1 MAYISEEEIS
11 NIRNEANIVD
21 IISGYIPLNKSGGD
35 YVGVCPFHDDHS
47 PSMHVST
54 KLNIFKCF
62 VCNTGGNVFS
72 FVQKFENVSYLEAIK
87 IVANKSG
94 IDFKYQIDN
103 HSTSKFKKEF
113 DIMDLSLKFYQN
125 NLAGQSGIEAKKYLL
140 NREIDDKII
149 KEFKIGLSL
158 NDNKLKEFLE
168 NKKCD
173 LETAYNIGL
182 LNKSGIDYYD
192 MFVSRIMI
200 PIFDMQGNLAGYTAR
215 AYLKDEKN
223 KYINSK
229 ETVIYKKSNILFNYY
244 NAKDIARLEKQIILV
259 EGNMDAISLSIN
271 GIKNVCALMG
281 VVISKNQ
288 IAALK
293 RLNAKVILMLD
304 SDNAGRQAALKVGE
318 ELYNED
324 IDVEVAVLSGA
335 KDPDEYIRSFGVEK
349 LKENI
354 KHARKYLDF
363 KLDTIRETKNLDNI
377 EELTTYIKEVI
388 ASLKNASELEREVAI
403 AKICKDYNLD
413 PNVIKSNLEPVVKKV
428 KPVIFQNNSLKKKT
442 KYTRAVEKLI
452 YAMLTNKEYY
462 KIYLQELGYLL
473 NKIERDIVN
482 LIGSYIKTHNN
493 IDISGF
499 IDYVIKY
506 DNISEFLNSILISVR
521 EEVVT
526 KEEFYDI
533 LYAVSRTI
541 DEIELKKLK
550 DKISSEQ
557 DVAKKIELMN
567 KFADLK
573 AKKEEGCGNNEGN

>member
-1 MAYISEEEIS
+1 MAYISEEEIT

-21 IISGYIPLNKSGGD
+21 IISSYIPLNKSGSD

-62 VCNTGGNVFS
+62 VCNAGGNVFS
-72 FVQKFENVSYLEAIK
+72 FVQKYENVSYVEAIK

-94 IDFKYQIDN
+94 IDFKHTIDT
-103 HSTSKFKKEF
+103 HSNSKYKKEF
-113 DIMDLSLKFYQN
+113 EIMDLSLKFYQN
-125 NLAGQSGIEAKKYLL
+125 NIASQSGIEAKEYLL
-140 NREIDDKII
+140 GRGINDDII

-200 PIFDMQGNLAGYTAR
+200 PILDMQGNLAGYTAR
-215 AYLKDEKN
+215 AYQKDEKN

-244 NAKDIARLEKQIILV
+244 NAKDIARSEKEIILV
-259 EGNMDAISLSIN
+259 EGNMDAISLATS

-293 RLNAKVILMLD
+293 KLNSKIILMLD
-304 SDNAGRQAALKVGE
+304 SDSAGSGATLKVGE
-318 ELYNED
+318 ELYNEGA
-324 IDVEVAVLSGA
+324 DVYVVRLSGA
-335 KDPDEYIRSFGVEK
+335 KDPDEYIRAYGVDK
-349 LKENI
+349 LKDNI
-354 KHARKYLDF
+354 KHARKFLDF
-363 KLDTIRETKNLDNI
+363 KLDALKETKNLDNI
-377 EELTTYIKEVI
+377 EELTSYIKDVI
-388 ASLKNASELEREVAI
+388 ASLGNASALEREVAI

-413 PNVIKSNLEPVVKKV
+413 PQIIKSSLAPLKEEKKEPIPKVVSA
-428 KPVIFQNNSLKKKT
+428 PKKKGR
-442 KYTRAVEKLI
+442 YNLAVVQMI
-452 YAMLTNKEYY
+452 HAMLMNKDYY
-462 KIYLQELGYLL
+462 RIYMNELGYLK
-473 NKIERDIVN
+473 NKVERDTVS
-482 LIGSYIKTHNN
+482 LIGSYIKANNN

-499 IDYVIKY
+499 IDYVIEY
-506 DNISEFLNSILISVR
+506 DDVSDFVNSILMNVS
-521 EEVVT
+521 EDALAE
-526 KEEFYDI
+526 KEFYGI
-533 LYAVSRTI
+533 LNTVLKCI
-541 DEIELKKLK
+541 DEEEIKELKIKIKNEQDIAKKVELIAKLTELKK
-550 DKISSEQ
+550 
-557 DVAKKIELMN
+557 
-567 KFADLK
+567 
-573 AKKEEGCGNNEGN
+573 GCGNNERN